1 MPFGG
6 CFSSFEQAFSSFWKP
21 FGKVLKGE
29 KSGSEQNRTFH
40 FLGFCV
46 HFPCFWSQNTC
57 FLLSKSLIP
66 PSDYMNRREL
76 QMLLGE
82 WRESLM
88 VESAILYH
96 EWCGYDARR
105 ERTRIILGNV
115 VEYYGNYCIFVVK
128 FHLYKICKQI

>member
-46 HFPCFWSQNTC
+46 HFSCFWSQNTC

-66 PSDYMNRREL
+66 PSAYIGKATSLKKRLRQYVHFGCGKNIGHVLVFCPMVREA
-76 QMLLGE
+76 E
-82 WRESLM
+82 
-88 VESAILYH
+88 
-96 EWCGYDARR
+96 C
-105 ERTRIILGNV
+105 N
-115 VEYYGNYCIFVVK
+115 K
-128 FHLYKICKQI
+128 